1 MRRTLVVM
9 AKAPIPGE
17 VKTRLCP
24 PLGGRQCAQLHECFV
39 LDALEKAAAVPD
51 AELVISYAPAGTL
64 SFFREAA
71 PDARGYLLQK
81 GKDLGKRLWHCLER
95 VCEPGTAVVV
105 MGADSPTLPVRC
117 LELAFDALAS
127 GRVDVVFGP
136 AGDGGYYLIGMTF
149 PYPELFEGVNWST
162 PEVLE
167 KSIERTAELGLDWY
181 LLPEWYD
188 VDTPADLARLKVELL
203 NLPAPNRIARHTREF
218 LAQLSELR

>member
-24 PLGGRQCAQLHECFV
+24 PLDGRQCAQLHESFV
-39 LDALEKAAAVPD
+39 LDTLEKASAVPD
-51 AELVISYAPAGTL
+51 AELVISYAPAGML

-71 PDARGYLLQK
+71 PDADGYLLQK

-95 VCEPGTAVVV
+95 VCEPGRAVVV
-105 MGADSPTLPVRC
+105 IGADSPTLPVRC

-127 GRVDVVFGP
+127 GRVDVVLGP
-136 AGDGGYYLIGMTF
+136 VSDGGYYLIGMTF
-149 PYPELFEGVNWST
+149 PYPELFEGINWST
-162 PEVLE
+162 PEVLD

-188 VDTPADLARLKVELL
+188 VDTPADLTRLKKELL
-203 NLPAPNRIARHTREF
+203 SLPAGNRTAHHTREF
-218 LAQLSELR
+218 LARLSQSR